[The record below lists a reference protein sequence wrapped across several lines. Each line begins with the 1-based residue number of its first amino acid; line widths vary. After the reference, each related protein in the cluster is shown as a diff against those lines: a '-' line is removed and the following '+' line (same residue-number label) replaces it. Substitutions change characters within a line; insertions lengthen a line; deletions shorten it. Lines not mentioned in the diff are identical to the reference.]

1 MLTNAEFERPL
12 PPLALLLASS
22 NGRSSNASKGTT
34 NRPLELSVGE
44 HRPDRVVNCN
54 DREHKTPKLVVRVEI
69 VRYLLEVA

>member
-1 MLTNAEFERPL
+1 MVISACFKQN
-12 PPLALLLASS
+12 
-22 NGRSSNASKGTT
+22 SNASKGTT